1 MTYCSLEKADSPKA
15 RKYRCQLLKRRQ
27 EEMGEKFL
35 GETPDSL
42 TDGTFLGFPRGI
54 KEFYL
59 REIFSEMEQVRQKN
73 IARLLIVNSSYINIK
88 DIVKQKN
95 FNHVNQIL
103 TIKS

>member
-73 IARLLIVNSSYINIK
+73 PESYRDHQGIISEAQQTFLETIIPEDPGDNS
-88 DIVKQKN
+88 
-95 FNHVNQIL
+95 F
-103 TIKS
+103 